1 MRRKDFGEIMQKRP
15 LILGGLLI
23 ALLAYAIPTQFM
35 KDDGTSNPD
44 SSGTAVVSTNKTN
57 NKGNARGNNQS
68 QEKKN
73 ISNDK
78 LTINNLKN
86 NTESKLKSVAENNNP
101 FEEDPELVKRQKERQ
116 EKQKELEAKK
126 NGMTTKKDENVEIGN
141 NVTAKPD
148 TSSSSKTSASSSK
161 SSSSSSSSAKN
172 EKKDSKSSK
181 NTKGSKT
188 KKETRPN
195 MKVKAIA
202 ETDKKVVAVIESKGK
217 RVTAFIGTVIDGWT
231 ITDIRDGS
239 VHLQNNEGKTYS
251 LQISK

>member
-1 MRRKDFGEIMQKRP
+1 MRRKDFGGIMQKRP
-15 LILGGLLI
+15 LILGGLLV

-35 KDDGTSNPD
+35 KDDGASTPD
-44 SSGTAVVSTNKTN
+44 SSGTAVVSTSKPNG
-57 NKGNARGNNQS
+57 KGNARGDNQA

-78 LTINNLKN
+78 LTVNNLKS

-101 FEEDPELVKRQKERQ
+101 FEEDPELVKRQRERQ
-116 EKQKELEAKK
+116 EKQKE
-126 NGMTTKKDENVEIGN
+126 KDEKVEIGN

-148 TSSSSKTSASSSK
+148 TSSSS
-161 SSSSSSSSAKN
+161 AKN
-172 EKKDSKSSK
+172 AKNDKKDKKDTKSSK
-181 NTKGSKT
+181 NARGANT
-188 KKETRPN
+188 KKETKPN